1 MTLIIDIFNVIALIY
16 GIGIFRNRIS
26 KERIIAIILGV
37 ACIFCVPD
45 SIRFVEKNL
54 FIQIYICLMI
64 LEGKIPQKIVWS
76 IEIQLF
82 IIILDMLTMNVL
94 EITKFSN
101 YMPEDGYVYIRGL
114 MVLIISFCFF
124 KNKKAG
130 QILKKMSVKMSIY
143 ISISM
148 VVAIFMMV
156 LAQGQYLGYDIAKRK
171 RIFVFTIWAT
181 GVLQLVL
188 CFVIQ
193 YLKHI
198 ENKLRKS
205 NKINEMSVQLLEES
219 INEINNKNSNLR
231 KFKHDYYEHIYILDK
246 LIDRNNQK
254 ELKQYISEL
263 VKYKENTYYIKTGNI
278 ISDVIVN
285 QMYERAKACDVK
297 LEFMGRFP
305 EEMKGVSKIGISSS
319 LYNVLN
325 NAIEAAKKTKE
336 KEVFISAESDEKFT
350 YLEVINSSDEPIIEN
365 GKLKTTKN
373 DKNEHGFGVENIKG
387 AMKECNGKV
396 EWNYEKNKFKINLMI
411 PNE

>member
-1 MTLIIDIFNVIALIY
+1 MALIIDIFNIIALIY
-16 GIGIFRNRIS
+16 GIGIFHNRIS
-26 KERIIAIILGV
+26 KERIIAIILGA

-130 QILKKMSVKMSIY
+130 QVLKKMSVRMSIY

-171 RIFVFTIWAT
+171 KLFVFTIWAT

-193 YLKHI
+193 YLKYI
-198 ENKLRKS
+198 ENKLRKA

-219 INEINNKNSNLR
+219 INEINNKNSNMNGL
-231 KFKHDYYEHIYILDK
+231 K
-246 LIDRNNQK
+246 L
-254 ELKQYISEL
+254 
-263 VKYKENTYYIKTGNI
+263 V
-278 ISDVIVN
+278 
-285 QMYERAKACDVK
+285 M
-297 LEFMGRFP
+297 
-305 EEMKGVSKIGISSS
+305 
-319 LYNVLN
+319 
-325 NAIEAAKKTKE
+325 
-336 KEVFISAESDEKFT
+336 
-350 YLEVINSSDEPIIEN
+350 
-365 GKLKTTKN
+365 
-373 DKNEHGFGVENIKG
+373 
-387 AMKECNGKV
+387 
-396 EWNYEKNKFKINLMI
+396 
-411 PNE
+411 